1 MSKKKKTLFW
11 AAEII
16 LLAAAA
22 FFAFAM
28 VGYSTMA
35 LMLLAAA
42 ATVAV
47 YRLIGVYGVRR
58 PERAKCLRFAL
69 TVLLII
75 GLIGFTALEI
85 PVVADAR
92 TDPEPKADYL
102 VVLGAGVNGTVP
114 SLSLLD
120 RLEAALEYL
129 ERYPEAKAIVSG
141 GQGPGEDITE
151 ALCMALWLEGR
162 GIDPG
167 RIIQED
173 RASSTQENLE
183 FSQELIRKDGGDPRG
198 RVAIVSSEYHLHRA
212 KLMAAE
218 LGMEP
223 LGVAAKTRLPVLRIN
238 YFIREAFALGA
249 YLVF

>member
-1 MSKKKKTLFW
+1 MSKTKKSAFW
-11 AAEII
+11 TAEII

-35 LMLLAAA
+35 LLLVAAA

-47 YRLIGVYGVRR
+47 YRLIAVYGVRR

-75 GLIGFTALEI
+75 GLLGFTALEI
-85 PVVADAR
+85 PIVADAR
-92 TDPEPKADYL
+92 TDPEPEADYL
-102 VVLGAGVNGTVP
+102 IVLGAGVNGTVP

-120 RLEAALEYL
+120 RLEEALHYL
-129 ERYPEAKAIVSG
+129 EKYPEAKVVVSG

-162 GIDPG
+162 GIDPD

-173 RASSTQENLE
+173 RASSTEENLK
-183 FSQELIRKDGGDPRG
+183 FSQELIRADGGDPNG
-198 RVAIVSSEYHLHRA
+198 LVAIVSSEYHLHRA
-212 KLMAAE
+212 KLMAE
-218 LGMEP
+218 EFGMKP
-223 LGVAAKTRLPVLRIN
+223 LGVAAATRMPVLMVN